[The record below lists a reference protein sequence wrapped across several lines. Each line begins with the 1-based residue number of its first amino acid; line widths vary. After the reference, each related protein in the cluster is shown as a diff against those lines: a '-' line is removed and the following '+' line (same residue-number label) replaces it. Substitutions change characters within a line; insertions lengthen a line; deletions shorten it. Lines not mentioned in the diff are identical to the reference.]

1 MKMKSAVKIACFLL
15 LLASAT
21 LQSCQ
26 SKAKLLVGTWR
37 IESLKYEEELPA
49 EMQVAVNNWV
59 KSMEESYSITY
70 KADGT
75 FTATSAGQST
85 EGKWHLN
92 WNNTQIS
99 NTGPDGK
106 ERNFEIVELSADKFV
121 FKVSE
126 ETQSTTGK
134 KSQVVIFAMVPKK

>member
-1 MKMKSAVKIACFLL
+1 MKIKSAVKIACFLL
-15 LLASAT
+15 LLASAG
-21 LQSCQ
+21 LQSCK
-26 SKAKLLVGTWR
+26 SKSNLLVGTWR

-49 EMQVAVNNWV
+49 EMQTAVNTWV
-59 KSMEESYSITY
+59 QSMEENYSITY
-70 KADGT
+70 RADGT

-106 ERNFEIVELSADKFV
+106 ERNFEIVELNPGKFV
-121 FKVSE
+121 FKVTE
-126 ETQSTTGK
+126 ETQSAEGK

>member
-1 MKMKSAVKIACFLL
+1 MKSAVKILCFLL
-15 LLASAT
+15 VTASVG
-21 LQSCQ
+21 LQSCK
-26 SKAKLLVGTWR
+26 SKSNLLVGTWR

-49 EMQVAVNNWV
+49 EMQTAVNSWV

-70 KADGT
+70 RADGT

-85 EGKWHLN
+85 EGKWNLN

-106 ERNFEIVELSADKFV
+106 ERNFEIVELNPGKFI

-126 ETQSTTGK
+126 ETQGTDGK